1 VTAYTALQLFEV
13 LAAGAIVMFGV
24 LTKSPIVTIVGAGY
38 LIGKAVLNILA
49 VEGGSVYRRSLI
61 GYAIAAIFVVA
72 GAILVHYSG

>member
-1 VTAYTALQLFEV
+1 
-13 LAAGAIVMFGV
+13 V